1 MIIMNM
7 KRRGILKSKPFT
19 LFMMWRQQRI
29 FIHGRANP
37 QNEFKRSVI

>member
-1 MIIMNM
+1 MIRMNM

-37 QNEFKRSVI
+37 QNEFRRREI